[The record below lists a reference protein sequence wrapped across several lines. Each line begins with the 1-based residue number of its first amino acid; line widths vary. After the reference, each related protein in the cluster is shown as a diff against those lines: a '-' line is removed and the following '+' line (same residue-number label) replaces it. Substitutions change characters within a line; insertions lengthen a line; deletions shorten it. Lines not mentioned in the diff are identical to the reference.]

1 MPERRHGR
9 KEKGQHPWRKNMRII
24 IVGAGKMGFAVADSL
39 IREGHNVVMIDN
51 NESIVERGENMMD
64 ALFIRGNGVR
74 VDVLKEAGVEDTD
87 IVIATTAGDE
97 MNMLVCL
104 TAKKLGAQYT
114 IARIRDPEYLESL
127 SFLQKEMFMDYVINP
142 ERSTARE
149 VSRMLRF
156 PFASS
161 VETFARGRVEVMD
174 FKAAEGDG
182 ITGMALR
189 DVYKNKKNL
198 PQVLFCAVE
207 RDGEAIIPKGDFVI
221 EAGDR
226 VHVAGDVNTITAF
239 FRAIG
244 KGVSSIRSVMIMG
257 GGRLS
262 FYLAQMLQNMHIKV
276 NMIEIQP
283 EKARMLSEMLPGANI
298 IQGDATDQELLESEG
313 LIDMDAFITL
323 SNRDEE
329 NLMTGLYA
337 VHRGVKRVIVK
348 SSREN
353 YTSIMK
359 NMGLDSIV
367 SALNVAVNNILRTVR
382 TRSSRSS
389 AAVVRMYRLVGGK
402 AEALEFLADGDMSF
416 MHTPLKE
423 LDIEKDC
430 LIAVIVRGNKVLVP
444 FGNDTIEQGDSVIII
459 SKRLGITSLDE
470 VIHTR

>member
-1 MPERRHGR
+1 M
-9 KEKGQHPWRKNMRII
+9 QII
-24 IVGAGKMGFAVADSL
+24 IVGAGKMGFAVANSL
-39 IREGHNVVMIDN
+39 INEGHNVTVIDN
-51 NESIVERGENMMD
+51 NESVVDRGENTMD

-74 VDVLKEAGVEDTD
+74 VDVLKEANVENAD

-97 MNMLVCL
+97 INMLVCL
-104 TAKKLGAQYT
+104 TAKKLGAQYA

-156 PFASS
+156 PFVSG
-161 VETFARGRVEVMD
+161 VETFARGRVEMVD
-174 FKAAEGDG
+174 FRAAEGDG
-182 ITGMALR
+182 IAGVALK
-189 DVYKNKKNL
+189 DIYKNRKNL
-198 PQVLFCAVE
+198 PQVLFCTVE

-221 EAGDR
+221 QPGDR
-226 VHVAGDVNTITAF
+226 VYVAGDVNTITAF

-244 KGVSSIRSVMIMG
+244 KGVSAIRSVMMLG

-283 EKARMLSEMLPGANI
+283 EKARTLSEMLPNVNI
-298 IQGDATDQELLESEG
+298 IQGDGTDQELLESEG
-313 LIDMDAFITL
+313 LTDMDAFITL

-353 YTSIMK
+353 YSSIMK

-367 SALNVAVNNILRTVR
+367 STLNVAVNNILRTVR

-389 AAVVRMYRLVGGK
+389 AAVVRMYRLVNGK
-402 AEALEFLADGDMSF
+402 AEALEFLADNKMPF
-416 MHTPLKE
+416 IHVPLKE
-423 LDIEKDC
+423 LNIDKDC

-444 FGNDTIEQGDSVIII
+444 FGNDTIESGDSVVII
-459 SKRLGITSLDE
+459 SKRTGISTLDE
-470 VIHTR
+470 VIHLR

>member
-1 MPERRHGR
+1 M
-9 KEKGQHPWRKNMRII
+9 QII
-24 IVGAGKMGFAVADSL
+24 IVGAGKMGFAVANSL
-39 IREGHNVVMIDN
+39 INEGHNVTVIDN
-51 NESIVERGENMMD
+51 NESVVDRGENTMD

-74 VDVLKEAGVEDTD
+74 VDVLKEANVENAD

-97 MNMLVCL
+97 INMLVCL
-104 TAKKLGAQYT
+104 TAKKLGAQYA

-156 PFASS
+156 PFVSG
-161 VETFARGRVEVMD
+161 VETFARGRVEMVD
-174 FKAAEGDG
+174 FRAAEGDG
-182 ITGMALR
+182 IAGVALK
-189 DVYKNKKNL
+189 DIYKNRKNL
-198 PQVLFCAVE
+198 PQVLFCTVE
-207 RDGEAIIPKGDFVI
+207 RNGEAIIPKGDFVI
-221 EAGDR
+221 QPGDR
-226 VHVAGDVNTITAF
+226 VYVAGDVNTITAF

-244 KGVSSIRSVMIMG
+244 KGVSAIRSVMILG

-262 FYLAQMLQNMHIKV
+262 FYLAQILQNMHIKV

-283 EKARMLSEMLPGANI
+283 EKARTLSEMLPNVNI
-298 IQGDATDQELLESEG
+298 IQGDGTDQELLESEG
-313 LIDMDAFITL
+313 LTDMDAFITL

-353 YTSIMK
+353 YSSIMK

-367 SALNVAVNNILRTVR
+367 STLNVAVNNILRTVR

-389 AAVVRMYRLVGGK
+389 AAVVRMYRLVNGK
-402 AEALEFLADGDMSF
+402 AEALEFLADNKMPF
-416 MHTPLKE
+416 IHVPLKE
-423 LDIEKDC
+423 LNIDKDC

-444 FGNDTIEQGDSVIII
+444 FGNDTIESGDSVVII
-459 SKRLGITSLDE
+459 SKRTGISTLDE
-470 VIHTR
+470 VIHLR

>member
-1 MPERRHGR
+1 
-9 KEKGQHPWRKNMRII
+9 MRII

-39 IREGHNVVMIDN
+39 IREGHNVVVIDN

-189 DVYKNKKNL
+189 DIYKNKKNL

-207 RDGEAIIPKGDFVI
+207 REGEAIIPKGDFVI

-262 FYLAQMLQNMHIKV
+262 FYLAQMLENMHIKV

-337 VHRGVKRVIVK
+337 MHRGVKRVIVK

-389 AAVVRMYRLVGGK
+389 SAVVRMYRMVGGK
-402 AEALEFLADGDMSF
+402 AEALEFLADGDMPF

-423 LDIEKDC
+423 LDIDKDC

-444 FGNDTIEQGDSVIII
+444 FGNDTIENGDSVIII

>member
-1 MPERRHGR
+1 ME
-9 KEKGQHPWRKNMRII
+9 ESMQII
-24 IVGAGKMGFAVADSL
+24 IVGAGKMGFAVANSL
-39 IREGHNVVMIDN
+39 INEGHNVTVIDN
-51 NESIVERGENMMD
+51 NESVVDRGENTMD

-74 VDVLKEAGVEDTD
+74 VDVLKEANVENAD

-97 MNMLVCL
+97 INMLVCL
-104 TAKKLGAQYT
+104 TAKKLGAQYA

-156 PFASS
+156 PFVSG
-161 VETFARGRVEVMD
+161 VETFARGRVEMVD
-174 FKAAEGDG
+174 FRAAEGDG
-182 ITGMALR
+182 IAGVALK
-189 DVYKNKKNL
+189 DIYKNRKNL
-198 PQVLFCAVE
+198 PQVLFCTVE

-221 EAGDR
+221 QPGDR
-226 VHVAGDVNTITAF
+226 VYVAGDVNTITAF

-244 KGVSSIRSVMIMG
+244 KGVSAIRSVMMLG

-283 EKARMLSEMLPGANI
+283 EKARTLSEMLPNVNI
-298 IQGDATDQELLESEG
+298 IQGDGTDQELLESEG
-313 LIDMDAFITL
+313 LTDMDAFITL

-353 YTSIMK
+353 YSSIMK

-367 SALNVAVNNILRTVR
+367 STLNVAVNNILRTVR

-389 AAVVRMYRLVGGK
+389 AAVVRMYRLVNGK
-402 AEALEFLADGDMSF
+402 AEALEFLADNKMPF
-416 MHTPLKE
+416 IHVPLKE
-423 LDIEKDC
+423 LNIDKDC

-444 FGNDTIEQGDSVIII
+444 FGNDTIESGDSVVII
-459 SKRLGITSLDE
+459 SKRTGISTLDE
-470 VIHTR
+470 VIHLR

>member
-1 MPERRHGR
+1 M
-9 KEKGQHPWRKNMRII
+9 QII
-24 IVGAGKMGFAVADSL
+24 IVGAGKMGFAVANSL
-39 IREGHNVVMIDN
+39 INEGHNVTVIDN
-51 NESIVERGENMMD
+51 NESVVDRGENTMD

-74 VDVLKEAGVEDTD
+74 VDVLKEANVENAD

-97 MNMLVCL
+97 INMLVCL
-104 TAKKLGAQYT
+104 TAKKLGAQYA

-156 PFASS
+156 PFVSG
-161 VETFARGRVEVMD
+161 VETFARGRVEMVD
-174 FKAAEGDG
+174 FRAAEGDG
-182 ITGMALR
+182 IAGVALK
-189 DVYKNKKNL
+189 DIYKNRKNL
-198 PQVLFCAVE
+198 PQVLFCTVE

-221 EAGDR
+221 QSGDR
-226 VHVAGDVNTITAF
+226 VYVAGDVNTITAF

-244 KGVSSIRSVMIMG
+244 KGVSAIRSVMMLG

-283 EKARMLSEMLPGANI
+283 EKARTLSEMLPNVNI
-298 IQGDATDQELLESEG
+298 IQGDGTDQELLESEG
-313 LIDMDAFITL
+313 LTDMDAFITL

-353 YTSIMK
+353 YSSIMK

-367 SALNVAVNNILRTVR
+367 STLNVAVNNILRTVR

-389 AAVVRMYRLVGGK
+389 AAVVRMYRLVNGK
-402 AEALEFLADGDMSF
+402 AEALEFLADNKMPF
-416 MHTPLKE
+416 IHVPLKE
-423 LDIEKDC
+423 LNIDKDC

-444 FGNDTIEQGDSVIII
+444 FGNDTIESGDSVVII
-459 SKRLGITSLDE
+459 SKRTGISTLDE
-470 VIHTR
+470 VIHLR

>member
-1 MPERRHGR
+1 M
-9 KEKGQHPWRKNMRII
+9 QII
-24 IVGAGKMGFAVADSL
+24 IVGAGKMGFAVANSL
-39 IREGHNVVMIDN
+39 INEGHNVTVIDN
-51 NESIVERGENMMD
+51 NESVVDRGENTMD

-74 VDVLKEAGVEDTD
+74 VDVLKEANVENAD

-97 MNMLVCL
+97 INMLVCL
-104 TAKKLGAQYT
+104 TAKKLGAQYA

-156 PFASS
+156 PFVSG
-161 VETFARGRVEVMD
+161 VETFARGRVEMVD
-174 FKAAEGDG
+174 FRAAEGDG
-182 ITGMALR
+182 IAGVALK
-189 DVYKNKKNL
+189 DIYKNRKNL
-198 PQVLFCAVE
+198 PQVLFCTVE

-221 EAGDR
+221 QPGDR
-226 VHVAGDVNTITAF
+226 VYVAGDVNTITAF

-244 KGVSSIRSVMIMG
+244 KGVSAIRSVMMLG

-262 FYLAQMLQNMHIKV
+262 FYLAQILQNMHIKV

-283 EKARMLSEMLPGANI
+283 EKARTLSEMLPNVNI
-298 IQGDATDQELLESEG
+298 IQGDGTDQELLESEG
-313 LIDMDAFITL
+313 LTDMDAFITL

-353 YTSIMK
+353 YSSIMK

-367 SALNVAVNNILRTVR
+367 STLNVAVNNILRTVR

-389 AAVVRMYRLVGGK
+389 AAVVRMYRLVNGK
-402 AEALEFLADGDMSF
+402 AEALEFLADNKMPF
-416 MHTPLKE
+416 IHVPLKE
-423 LDIEKDC
+423 LNIDKDC

-444 FGNDTIEQGDSVIII
+444 FGNDTIESGDSVVII
-459 SKRLGITSLDE
+459 SKRTGISTLDE
-470 VIHTR
+470 VIHLR

>member
-1 MPERRHGR
+1 M
-9 KEKGQHPWRKNMRII
+9 QII
-24 IVGAGKMGFAVADSL
+24 IVGAGKMGFAVANSL
-39 IREGHNVVMIDN
+39 INEGHNVTMIDN
-51 NESIVERGENMMD
+51 NESVVDRGENTMD

-74 VDVLKEAGVEDTD
+74 VDVLKEANVENAD

-97 MNMLVCL
+97 INMLVCL
-104 TAKKLGAQYT
+104 TAKKLGAQYA

-156 PFASS
+156 PFVSG
-161 VETFARGRVEVMD
+161 VETFARGRVEMVD
-174 FKAAEGDG
+174 FRAAEGDG
-182 ITGMALR
+182 IAGVALK
-189 DVYKNKKNL
+189 DIYKNRKNL
-198 PQVLFCAVE
+198 PQVLFCTVE

-221 EAGDR
+221 QPGDR
-226 VHVAGDVNTITAF
+226 VYVAGDVNTITAF

-244 KGVSSIRSVMIMG
+244 KGVSAIRSVMMLG

-283 EKARMLSEMLPGANI
+283 EKARTLSEMLPNVNI
-298 IQGDATDQELLESEG
+298 IQGDGTDQELLESEG
-313 LIDMDAFITL
+313 LTDMDAFITL

-353 YTSIMK
+353 YSSIMK

-367 SALNVAVNNILRTVR
+367 STLNVAVNNILRTVR

-389 AAVVRMYRLVGGK
+389 AAVVRMYRLVNGK
-402 AEALEFLADGDMSF
+402 AEALEFLADNKMPF
-416 MHTPLKE
+416 IHVPLKE
-423 LDIEKDC
+423 LNIDKDC

-444 FGNDTIEQGDSVIII
+444 FGNDTIESGDSVVII
-459 SKRLGITSLDE
+459 SKRTGISTLDE
-470 VIHTR
+470 VIHLR

>member
-1 MPERRHGR
+1 
-9 KEKGQHPWRKNMRII
+9 MRII

>member
-1 MPERRHGR
+1 M
-9 KEKGQHPWRKNMRII
+9 QII
-24 IVGAGKMGFAVADSL
+24 IVGAGKMGFAVANSL
-39 IREGHNVVMIDN
+39 INEGHNVTVIDN
-51 NESIVERGENMMD
+51 NESVVDRGENTMD

-74 VDVLKEAGVEDTD
+74 VDVLKEANVENAD

-97 MNMLVCL
+97 INMLVCL
-104 TAKKLGAQYT
+104 TAKKLGAQYA

-156 PFASS
+156 PFVSG
-161 VETFARGRVEVMD
+161 VETFARGRVEMVD
-174 FKAAEGDG
+174 FRAAEGDG
-182 ITGMALR
+182 IAGVALK
-189 DVYKNKKNL
+189 DIYKNRKNL
-198 PQVLFCAVE
+198 PQVLFCTVE

-221 EAGDR
+221 QPGDR
-226 VHVAGDVNTITAF
+226 VYVAGDVNTITAF

-244 KGVSSIRSVMIMG
+244 KGVSAIRSVMILG

-262 FYLAQMLQNMHIKV
+262 FYLAQILQNMHIKV

-283 EKARMLSEMLPGANI
+283 EKARTLSEMLPNVNI
-298 IQGDATDQELLESEG
+298 IQGDGTDQELLESEG
-313 LIDMDAFITL
+313 LTDMDAFITL

-353 YTSIMK
+353 YSSIMK
-359 NMGLDSIV
+359 NMGLNSIV
-367 SALNVAVNNILRTVR
+367 STLNVAVNNILRTVR

-389 AAVVRMYRLVGGK
+389 AAVVRMYRLVNGK
-402 AEALEFLADGDMSF
+402 AEALEFLADNKMPF
-416 MHTPLKE
+416 IHVPLKE
-423 LDIEKDC
+423 LNIDKDC

-444 FGNDTIEQGDSVIII
+444 FGNDTIESGDSVVII
-459 SKRLGITSLDE
+459 SKRTGISTLDE
-470 VIHTR
+470 VIHLR